1 MFFVTK
7 KKYNALLEQYK
18 GVRLEYDRLA
28 SSFYAI
34 TKAST
39 KKPKAKKRIVKA
51 KAKGKQ
57 ATVTKDVL
65 GCLVGG
71 KVYTVDGAWEETYN
85 YALGLS
91 KKQVANA
98 LVFLERKNKLVRVSY
113 GRYAI
118 KQRKAA

>member
-7 KKYNALLEQYK
+7 KKYDALLEQYK

-34 TKAST
+34 TKANT
-39 KKPKAKKRIVKA
+39 LKPKAKKRTVKA
-51 KAKGKQ
+51 KRKAKE
-57 ATVTKDVL
+57 AIITKEVL
-65 GCLVGG
+65 NCLMGG
-71 KVYTVDGAWEETYN
+71 KVYTVDGAWEETKKFAN
-85 YALGLS
+85 GLS

-98 LVFLERKNKLVRVSY
+98 LVFLERKGKLVRVSF